1 MIALKIMFPIIFSLY
16 IGGAYAAAFKK
27 KFGESLMMAYSLQIL
42 LLLFSGMVFHNL
54 LVGIGLGGHSLCSD
68 GDVPLNRIGMVW

>member
-1 MIALKIMFPIIFSLY
+1 MIILKILLPIIFSLY

-54 LVGIGLGGHSLCSD
+54 LVGIGLGGTRSA
-68 GDVPLNRIGMVW
+68 RMGMCR